1 MSCRHMIL
9 GVDERKQ
16 RKAKQKKAKA
26 KKGKK
31 KKKDDTDEDEEDE
44 DEDETDPDEEE
55 ERAAL
60 YKRRMPPAHPSVE
73 VCLSLVSACHVML
86 VHWSNGVT
94 LFWITVELKFI
105 CLILSAAVTE
115 FGCVSGNL

>member
-73 VCLSLVSACHVML
+73 VCLSLVSVCHVML
-86 VHWSNGVT
+86 VQWRQFVLDNCRVKIHMFDIICCSHGIW
-94 LFWITVELKFI
+94 LCFW
-105 CLILSAAVTE
+105 
-115 FGCVSGNL
+115 

>member
-1 MSCRHMIL
+1 MIL

-16 RKAKQKKAKA
+16 RKAKKAKAKA
-26 KKGKK
+26 KKGKRK
-31 KKKDDTDEDEEDE
+31 KKEDTDEDEEDE

-73 VCLSLVSACHVML
+73 VRLYHCHVHVSPL
-86 VHWSNGVT
+86 VQWHHFVLDNWSYIHT
-94 LFWITVELKFI
+94 LDIVCFY
-105 CLILSAAVTE
+105 
-115 FGCVSGNL
+115 